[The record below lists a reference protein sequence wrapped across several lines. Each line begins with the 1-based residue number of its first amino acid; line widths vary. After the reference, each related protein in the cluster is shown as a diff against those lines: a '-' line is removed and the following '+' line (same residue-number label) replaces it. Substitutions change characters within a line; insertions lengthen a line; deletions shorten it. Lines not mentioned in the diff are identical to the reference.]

1 MELQLAPEAAAKLN
15 ELALRTHR
23 DPGELLAEA
32 VDHLV
37 EWNCWYE
44 DKVNSSIAAVE
55 RGETVADD
63 EVRVWLEKRE
73 RSRAD

>member
-1 MELQLAPEAAAKLN
+1 MELHLTSEAEAKLN
-15 ELALRTHR
+15 ELAVRTHR

-37 EWNCWYE
+37 EWNRWYE
-44 DKVNSSIAAVE
+44 DKVKSSIAAVE
-55 RGETVADD
+55 RGEIVPDD
-63 EVRVWLEKRE
+63 EVRVWLEKRK